1 MIKNSIKIQELKQI
15 NNKARNDLLF
25 QHPSKGEYHQPGRA

>member
-1 MIKNSIKIQELKQI
+1 MIKNIRIKQI